1 MVDWIPSTWEESQ
14 HSNLRPSGPI
24 TVADSRYLSKSPRCR
39 PSQPPS
45 FITSI
50 KSLKHTHFLL
60 TYNKPCYLDLP
71 YTTQAPPLI
80 PHIPPTP
87 QPPCLPFSKRT
98 RTPEPNPFSRA
109 TVMTIE
115 AMSFTFEPLNLW
127 ICVGRSQSRAW
138 SHGRILSSSRAK
150 EDRTTNYQILRPTP
164 PKISVHARWQD
175 RRMVGKCKKR
185 RRQDS
190 NLRSRRNKLSRLAR

>member
-115 AMSFTFEPLNLW
+115 AMSFTFESLDLCGTEPEPGLVSWEDTVFLE
-127 ICVGRSQSRAW
+127 GKRG
-138 SHGRILSSSRAK
+138 SHHQLPDTQTDSTK
-150 EDRTTNYQILRPTP
+150 D
-164 PKISVHARWQD
+164 ISP
-175 RRMVGKCKKR
+175 CKM
-185 RRQDS
+185 
-190 NLRSRRNKLSRLAR
+190 AG